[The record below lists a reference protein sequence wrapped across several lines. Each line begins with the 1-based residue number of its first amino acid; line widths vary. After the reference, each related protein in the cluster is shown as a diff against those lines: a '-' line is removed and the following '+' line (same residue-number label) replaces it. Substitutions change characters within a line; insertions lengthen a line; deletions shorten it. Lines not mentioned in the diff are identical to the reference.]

1 MRISIAAIGRL
12 KRGPEQELFDRYIDR
27 FRKAGPQTGLD
38 WRTLSEFPESR
49 ADDADARKAEE
60 AAKLKAAT
68 TDGSVLVTLDE
79 RGKTLS
85 SEEFAEALAAWRDAG
100 IRDCTLVIGGPDGHE
115 AELRRSA
122 DLALS
127 LGRLTFPHQI
137 ARILLAEQLY
147 RAVTILSGHPY
158 HRA

>member
-12 KRGPEQELFDRYIDR
+12 KRGPEQDLFDRYIER
-27 FRKAGPQTGLD
+27 FRKTGPQTGLD
-38 WRTLSEFPESR
+38 WRALCEFPESR
-49 ADDADARKAEE
+49 SGDAEARKAEE
-60 AAKLKAAT
+60 AARLKATLDEGA
-68 TDGSVLVTLDE
+68 VLVTLDE

-85 SEEFAEALAAWRDAG
+85 SEEFARALATWRDAG
-100 IRDCTLVIGGPDGHE
+100 IRDCSLLIGGPDGHD

-137 ARILLAEQLY
+137 ARVLLAEQLY
-147 RAVTILSGHPY
+147 RAVTILTGHPY
-158 HRA
+158 HRV

>member
-12 KRGPEQELFDRYIDR
+12 KRGPEQDLFDRYIDR

-38 WRTLSEFPESR
+38 WRALSEFPESR
-49 ADDADARKAEE
+49 ADDANARKAEE
-60 AAKLKAAT
+60 AAKLRAT
-68 TDGSVLVTLDE
+68 LDEGAVLVTLDE

-85 SEEFAEALAAWRDAG
+85 SEEFAEKLAVWRDAG
-100 IRDCTLVIGGPDGHE
+100 IRDCSLVIGGPDGHE
-115 AELRRSA
+115 ADLRNSA

-137 ARILLAEQLY
+137 ARVLLAEQLY
-147 RAVTILSGHPY
+147 RAVTILTGHPY